1 MTGVP
6 SSLRA
11 LFSCFGCEPR
21 AGEGRNR
28 TATSYGGLLKQV
40 LDFFFV
46 AVFLLF
52 QGLTESYSKQ
62 FSGYPN
68 SLACLSAKEEKIF
81 SSPAF

>member
-11 LFSCFGCEPR
+11 LFSCFGCEPW

-40 LDFFFV
+40 LDFF
-46 AVFLLF
+46 LLP
-52 QGLTESYSKQ
+52 
-62 FSGYPN
+62 FSFFFKDLQNPIPN
-68 SLACLSAKEEKIF
+68 SFRDIQIA
-81 SSPAF
+81 